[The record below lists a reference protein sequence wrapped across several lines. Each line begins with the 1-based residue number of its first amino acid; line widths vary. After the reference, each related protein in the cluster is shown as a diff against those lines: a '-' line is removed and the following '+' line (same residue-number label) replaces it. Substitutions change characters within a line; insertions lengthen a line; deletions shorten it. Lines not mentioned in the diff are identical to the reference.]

1 MTVNPSYF
9 RFRSL
14 HRRPDNTLRVRGRI
28 YDACGDNRPRT
39 ASIIEHCCPYRHY
52 CRPRNHTKTIPKPYQ
67 NDLRASPGDPRDPP
81 ENHPGPPRAALG
93 PPSSPLGGHGVAQTA
108 KSMILL
114 KLSLILMNFQ
124 GRGVQVRR
132 QSELP
137 WCPPRAVGSRF
148 GGKVFTPYNT
158 VLYRSNVF

>member
-1 MTVNPSYF
+1 MYPTP
-9 RFRSL
+9 L
-14 HRRPDNTLRVRGRI
+14 TQPRRPFEGRGRI

-93 PPSSPLGGHGVAQTA
+93 PPSSPLGGHGVAQIA
-108 KSMILL
+108 KSLILL
-114 KLSLILMNFQ
+114 KLSLILRSCTL
-124 GRGVQVRR
+124 GRRR
-132 QSELP
+132 RLRPLGGSR
-137 WCPPRAVGSRF
+137 RAVHLWF
-148 GGKVFTPYNT
+148 GGGFVSPYDT
-158 VLYRSNVF
+158 VLYRSNSNVF